1 MTDDPIHALER
12 ELLAA
17 ARRATHGT
25 PDRAGAVGSARLMRR
40 PLRRALL
47 SVGVIVP
54 VLVVLAV
61 ALAVRSG
68 SGSSHT
74 PGVPSPLGAAPSSV
88 LSVLRR
94 PGIAPHG
101 QALSSVSGSP
111 SRSAVRPLPCS
122 APACARSR

>member
-1 MTDDPIHALER
+1 MTDDPIHTLER

-17 ARRATHGT
+17 ARRAADG
-25 PDRAGAVGSARLMRR
+25 PAGRAGAVGPARLVGR

-74 PGVPSPLGAAPSSV
+74 PGVRSPLGAAPSSV
-88 LSVLRR
+88 LNVLRR
-94 PGIAPHG
+94 PGVAPHG
-101 QALSSVSGSP
+101 QALSTVERVAA
-111 SRSAVRPLPCS
+111 RSAARPLPGS
-122 APACARSR
+122 APACARSQ